1 MVKRYEHFTDWKVYS
16 DRTPRDLA
24 SLLERLNYVRSQ
36 DFMISW
42 GHFNTDM
49 AASAAPIYSQAT
61 QEIAAVL
68 SVSCPLSTYTED
80 LFRGE
85 ISQNVVE
92 YADKISKFIYF

>member
-1 MVKRYEHFTDWKVYS
+1 
-16 DRTPRDLA
+16 LC
-24 SLLERLNYVRSQ
+24 L
-36 DFMISW
+36 
-42 GHFNTDM
+42 
-49 AASAAPIYSQAT
+49 
-61 QEIAAVL
+61 IAAVL